1 MVHTRKRFFAFA
13 AVAVLALLLTG
24 RWVSAQDA
32 ATEKPPAIRGH
43 DPVAYFTDNKPREGS
58 RTWQATHEGET
69 YLFSSQ
75 ANRDAFIAEPKR
87 YAPQYSGYC
96 AYGATRGY
104 KAAVDPAAFKIVDGK
119 LYLNYSAKVQ
129 GLWEKDIPGFIK
141 LADEK
146 WPETAKTTKVIR

>member
-1 MVHTRKRFFAFA
+1 MVHINKRVVIFFAAAALTLLFA
-13 AVAVLALLLTG
+13 G
-24 RWVSAQDA
+24 QWVSAQESA
-32 ATEKPPAIRGH
+32 SEKPPALRGH
-43 DPVAYFTDNKPREGS
+43 DPVAYFKEGKPREGN

-75 ANRDAFIAEPKR
+75 ANRDAFVAEPSR
-87 YAPQYSGYC
+87 YAPQYAGYC

-104 KAAVDPAAFKIVDGK
+104 KAAVDPSAFKIVDGK

-129 GLWEKDIPGFIK
+129 GLWEKDIPGFVK
-141 LADEK
+141 MADEK